1 MVDIAQQASGISRVD
16 RPAVRHRDDM
26 DSRPAL
32 GTLPG
37 FAQGNRFT
45 TQLADLAARRY
56 RLGSEQAQPVNQA
69 VSHQKGKALGGTRLT
84 FGSLAGQSFG
94 RERSDSWHAAI
105 VAAKAANAAIL
116 PATDFFSPKAK

>member
-1 MVDIAQQASGISRVD
+1 MVDIAQQAGRIGRVD
-16 RPAVRHRDDM
+16 RTAVRHRDDM

-45 TQLADLAARRY
+45 AQLADLAACRY
-56 RLGSEQAQPVNQA
+56 RLGSKQAQPVNQA
-69 VSHQKGKALGGTRLT
+69 VSHQKGKALGGARLT
-84 FGSLAGQSFG
+84 LGSLAGQRFG

-116 PATDFFSPKAK
+116 AASDELDP